1 MLDYYQQLA
10 AKPSYHDSIKVLET
24 DIQYANML

>member
-10 AKPSYHDSIKVLET
+10 AKPSYHESIKVT